1 MTDLEYKTTF
11 DTYQDRLIGYVMK
24 NTNDIELARDLSQEA
39 LLKLWNN
46 RLKVPVEKVKSWLF
60 TVTKNIMLN
69 YIKRQKKFERI
80 NPDCDV
86 KDETA
91 ETEFDHKAII
101 LKELKTLDKRSQ
113 RLLILRDVHNLSYA
127 ELGEKL
133 KLSESQVKV
142 YLFRARK
149 KLKDKLMFIKNV

>member
-1 MTDLEYKTTF
+1 MTDLEYNDAF
-11 DTYQDRLIGYVMK
+11 ETYQNRLIGYVFK
-24 NTNDIELARDLSQEA
+24 NTNDIDLARDLTQEA

-46 RLKVPVEKVKSWLF
+46 RVKVPVETVKSWLF

-69 YIKRQKKFERI
+69 YIKRQKKFDRI
-80 NPDCDV
+80 NPEADV
-86 KDETA
+86 MDETV
-91 ETEFDHKAII
+91 ETEFDHKDII
-101 LKELKTLDKRSQ
+101 LKELRKLDKRSQ
-113 RLLILRDVHNLSYA
+113 RLLILRDVHNLTYS

>member
-86 KDETA
+86 KDETV
-91 ETEFDHKAII
+91 ESEFDKKTII
-101 LKELKTLDKRSQ
+101 LKELKTLDKKSQ
-113 RLLILRDVHNLSYA
+113 RLLILRDVHNLSYS
-127 ELGEKL
+127 ELGERL